1 MYTLKKLLEM
11 SSAQHKHLCPR
22 QVLGVRMGMYAI
34 KILNLNLHQNDKRL
48 FTFIET
54 DGCALDGV
62 SVATGC
68 WVGRRT
74 MQVLD
79 FGKIAATFVVVHTE
93 RAVRI
98 FPHPEARRAI
108 NRYAK
113 HTKDRWH
120 AYLEAYQVM
129 PLDEL
134 LVAQSVQLTFSIQAI
149 ISCEDT
155 RALCD
160 RCGEEIFNER
170 EVCLDQMVLCRSC
183 AGGAYFEPIQGLHL
197 CQDMPSY
204 TVSVNL

>member
-1 MYTLKKLLEM
+1 MLALKELLEI
-11 SSAQHKHLCPR
+11 SSARHRHLCPR
-22 QVLGVRMGMYAI
+22 QVLGVRMGMCAAEFL
-34 KILNLNLHQNDKRL
+34 KSDLPQRDKRL
-48 FTFIET
+48 YTFIET

-74 MQVLD
+74 MHVLD
-79 FGKIAATFVVVHTE
+79 FGKIAATFVDTHTE

-98 FPHPEARRAI
+98 IPHPEVRQAVS
-108 NRYAK
+108 RYAP
-113 HTKDRWH
+113 HAKDYWH

-134 LVAQSVQLTFSIQAI
+134 LVIQPVQLTVSMQAL
-149 ISCEDT
+149 ISREDA

-170 EVCLDQMVLCRSC
+170 EVHLEGQVLCRSC
-183 AGGAYFEPIQGLHL
+183 AGGSYFELLSEVYISQEASISI
-197 CQDMPSY
+197 DA
-204 TVSVNL
+204 